1 MVTFLTDISQA
12 FYELF
17 LGSQGGWLG
26 FILVASIML
35 LVTAKVKYAGI
46 LFMVVSVMLGVMMS
60 QELAVNSNLL
70 WCMIMYFSMP
80 FFLIMIMY
88 KGRSSCSL

>member
-1 MVTFLTDISQA
+1 MSEAQEL

-17 LGSQGGWLG
+17 VGAQGGWLG
-26 FILVASIML
+26 FLIVASIML
-35 LVTAKVKYAGI
+35 LVTVKIKYAGI
-46 LFMVVSVMLGVMMS
+46 MFSVTSVMIGIMMS
-60 QELAVNSNLL
+60 QELASNNNLM

-88 KGRSSCSL
+88 KSHSL